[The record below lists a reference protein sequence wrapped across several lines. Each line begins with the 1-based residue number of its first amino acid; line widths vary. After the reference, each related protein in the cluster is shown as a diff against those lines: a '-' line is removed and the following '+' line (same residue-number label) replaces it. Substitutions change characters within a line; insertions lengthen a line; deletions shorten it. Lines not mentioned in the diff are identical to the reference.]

1 MTPHGRCARD
11 EEDARLLALFE
22 ALLAREREA
31 AYELS
36 HPRQSML
43 YPTYKQMEANVT
55 ALQVEC
61 HEARL
66 AFRAH
71 RRKMRDELKAA

>member
-1 MTPHGRCARD
+1 MTPLDKCTRD
-11 EEDARLLALFE
+11 DEDARLLAVFE
-22 ALLAREREA
+22 VLHASELRA

-43 YPTYKQMEANVT
+43 YPTYKQLEATVT
-55 ALQVEC
+55 ALQVKC
-61 HEARL
+61 NEARL

-71 RRKMRDELKAA
+71 RKMMREDIAA